1 MGFIINLS
9 SIKLTK
15 GFVYRNIY
23 YMKRFL
29 IRLFFIVVLS
39 ASGCVSVVPRAAV
52 YKNDTL
58 NAVYL
63 KNDKLAWELSRIPGA
78 NTPNSPY
85 SEAMKA
91 LFFDYRGKNYSE
103 AFEEILG
110 TGNKEERPYAPGL
123 EALLWIYQRNPDT
136 VREVLR
142 DFSIEKLISTS
153 WGDCKGPRWDD
164 WKEIRPRL
172 SAPEYSVY
180 FTRNALKYI
189 PERADGKNYLQ
200 SPFETLLI
208 GGGDCEDFAV
218 LIVEALEFGGYY
230 ARLFTVDIADY
241 EKGTLNS
248 HTVACYRDGGSW
260 HFIQGFDGKYL
271 SGGITGPFD
280 QSYNM
285 AEYIAGSI
293 GGVPRYYYID
303 TILEFLEAYD
313 HLNRGRP

>member
-1 MGFIINLS
+1 
-9 SIKLTK
+9 
-15 GFVYRNIY
+15 
-23 YMKRFL
+23 MKRFL
-29 IRLFFIVVLS
+29 VWSISLVVFS
-39 ASGCVSVVPRAAV
+39 AVGCISMVPRAAV

-63 KNDKLAWELSRIPGA
+63 KDEKFAWELSRISGA

-85 SEAMKA
+85 NEAMKA
-91 LFFDYRGKNYSE
+91 LFFDYRGHAFNS

-110 TGNKEERPYAPGL
+110 IGNQEERSYAPGL
-123 EALLWIYQRNPDT
+123 EALLWIYKRNPDT
-136 VREVLR
+136 AREVLR

-153 WGDCKGPRWDD
+153 WGDCKGPRWEN

-172 SAPEYSVY
+172 SAPEYSAY

-189 PERADGKNYLQ
+189 PERADGRNYLQ
-200 SPFETLLI
+200 SPFETLLS

-218 LIVEALEFGGYY
+218 LVVEALGFGGYY

-241 EKGTLNS
+241 EKKTFNS
-248 HTVACYRDGGSW
+248 HTVACYREGGSW
-260 HFIQGFDGKYL
+260 YFIQGFDAKYL

-280 QSYNM
+280 QSYDM

-293 GGVPRYYYID
+293 GGIPRYYYID